1 MTDGPAQRALRASLK
16 ALDATPRDG
25 AAVALARRYA
35 ALMDAAAVPAS
46 YAAAFAR
53 LERVAVGVAEQNALT
68 KVRAALSAQS
78 AASDLGPKLLAVLV
92 QLGLTPAARGVKA
105 GAPLPDRDE
114 PDAPKAPEGTADDL
128 RARRARRAAAA
139 STG

>member
-1 MTDGPAQRALRASLK
+1 M
-16 ALDATPRDG
+16 
-25 AAVALARRYA
+25 ALARRYA